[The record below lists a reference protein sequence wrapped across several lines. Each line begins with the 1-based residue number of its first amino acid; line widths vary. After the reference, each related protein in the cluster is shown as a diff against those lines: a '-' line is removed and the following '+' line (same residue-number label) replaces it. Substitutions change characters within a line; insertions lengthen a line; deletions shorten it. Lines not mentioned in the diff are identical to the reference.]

1 MNPYNNFYNPYSNPY
16 NNNTIPFS
24 YYNNIN
30 RSQNLSNIGNN
41 IINNNNNNNN
51 NGNNN
56 NKNYN
61 NTYHDDFSLAKSMI
75 QTRLD
80 KLNAEKNMM
89 RYRPQSFS
97 PYQNDLLSL
106 YNMRNL
112 SNMRGQIANP
122 YLYSY
127 QFMDPIYYPLEL
139 PTNGEPIDLPKIEMG
154 APVGTNSGDNM
165 GVQDILSILNNLGQS
180 PIKER
185 KVHTPIETKPK
196 EEKKMEPPKE
206 EPKPEVKPNQLTV
219 NRGIKRDWWK
229 LAKNFI
235 NLFIFYRTAQKY
247 TDYSRI
253 RNAIIADRTQKIV
266 QDISI
271 LKDWIIA
278 IEEPFWNEFK
288 VFEDLNVSF
297 KNVDEDIKIKK
308 ESQKIIAMIKKYMEN
323 LISKSSKLSDVPE
336 KIQSILYEYIKD
348 KGYFPKKY
356 LSTFQVN
363 RLNFDFYGAS
373 KKLNESQVGMIIAYL
388 IISGVTIQQI
398 LLHMRDIFVEFKK
411 FPNID
416 ISAKYIGSII
426 HYLTRDT
433 FTNEPSIFK
442 EIIALMNYYRNYHLF
457 NEQVEKQ
464 QDIFESNMVYVDN
477 DEFAE
482 FLIPEN
488 TINKFWTFNT
498 SFVETYKNFIF
509 AWACKLGKL
518 IKLKYQRGDP
528 NLLPK
533 KKMPRPKDKTV
544 EYDIQIG
551 NKV

>member
-41 IINNNNNNNN
+41 IINNNSNNNNN
-51 NGNNN
+51 NNQN
-56 NKNYN
+56 NYN

-185 KVHTPIETKPK
+185 KVHTPLEPKPK
-196 EEKKMEPPKE
+196 EEKKIEPAKE

-247 TDYSRI
+247 TEYARI

-297 KNVDEDIKIKK
+297 K
-308 ESQKIIAMIKKYMEN
+308 Q
-323 LISKSSKLSDVPE
+323 
-336 KIQSILYEYIKD
+336 
-348 KGYFPKKY
+348 
-356 LSTFQVN
+356 
-363 RLNFDFYGAS
+363 
-373 KKLNESQVGMIIAYL
+373 
-388 IISGVTIQQI
+388 
-398 LLHMRDIFVEFKK
+398 
-411 FPNID
+411 
-416 ISAKYIGSII
+416 
-426 HYLTRDT
+426 
-433 FTNEPSIFK
+433 
-442 EIIALMNYYRNYHLF
+442 
-457 NEQVEKQ
+457 
-464 QDIFESNMVYVDN
+464 
-477 DEFAE
+477 
-482 FLIPEN
+482 
-488 TINKFWTFNT
+488 
-498 SFVETYKNFIF
+498 
-509 AWACKLGKL
+509 
-518 IKLKYQRGDP
+518 
-528 NLLPK
+528 
-533 KKMPRPKDKTV
+533 
-544 EYDIQIG
+544 
-551 NKV
+551 

>member
-1 MNPYNNFYNPYSNPY
+1 
-16 NNNTIPFS
+16 
-24 YYNNIN
+24 
-30 RSQNLSNIGNN
+30 
-41 IINNNNNNNN
+41 
-51 NGNNN
+51 
-56 NKNYN
+56 
-61 NTYHDDFSLAKSMI
+61 
-75 QTRLD
+75 
-80 KLNAEKNMM
+80 
-89 RYRPQSFS
+89 
-97 PYQNDLLSL
+97 
-106 YNMRNL
+106 
-112 SNMRGQIANP
+112 
-122 YLYSY
+122 
-127 QFMDPIYYPLEL
+127 
-139 PTNGEPIDLPKIEMG
+139 
-154 APVGTNSGDNM
+154 
-165 GVQDILSILNNLGQS
+165 
-180 PIKER
+180 
-185 KVHTPIETKPK
+185 
-196 EEKKMEPPKE
+196 
-206 EPKPEVKPNQLTV
+206 
-219 NRGIKRDWWK
+219 
-229 LAKNFI
+229 
-235 NLFIFYRTAQKY
+235 
-247 TDYSRI
+247 
-253 RNAIIADRTQKIV
+253 
-266 QDISI
+266 
-271 LKDWIIA
+271 
-278 IEEPFWNEFK
+278 
-288 VFEDLNVSF
+288 
-297 KNVDEDIKIKK
+297 
-308 ESQKIIAMIKKYMEN
+308 MIKKYMEN

-336 KIQSILYEYIKD
+336 KIQSIIYEYIKD

-433 FTNEPSIFK
+433 FNNEPSIFK